1 MSAGLPGLGL
11 GGLFFILSALIA
23 PLIEAARVARGTS
36 SPERRRQVA
45 RQFALAVAMVAAI
58 DLTLRGVLLAGSL
71 IGATPAPELGFVALP
86 LAPIGITTGLLL
98 LVVAGA
104 KLAELVL
111 RPRARRDRRRA
122 ARRGEGRIAPRPARG
137 TSP

>member
-11 GGLFFILSALIA
+11 GGLFFILAALVA
-23 PLIEAARVARGTS
+23 PPIEAARMAGGRS

-58 DLTLRGVLLAGSL
+58 DLTLRGVLFAGSL
-71 IGATPAPELGFVALP
+71 VGATSAPEAEVVVLP
-86 LAPIGITTGLLL
+86 LAPLGITTGLLL

-104 KLAELVL
+104 KLAELLL
-111 RPRARRDRRRA
+111 RLRIAA
-122 ARRGEGRIAPRPARG
+122 ARRRRPAVRLPRSR
-137 TSP
+137 TSET